1 MQACLPTTDSNRE
14 DITTVA
20 KTDSGT
26 TTATT
31 TQSAPSET
39 STVSVTLALDNVKV
53 QRWFRTSRVESLK
66 TLTSTE
72 YGLLNEVL
80 KAYPEYTIER
90 VIREGTQYYA
100 KRLMALANSADAK
113 RTPRRKGVAN
123 NRIAKVYAKMEAA
136 NEKARAAG
144 KPVKS
149 LSASSLAVAAK
160 TNIAT
165 AQRFLEERERNP
177 PAEITAPVKAL
188 SKKAAAKKTTTVKRG
203 RKALAE

>member
-1 MQACLPTTDSNRE
+1 LPTTDSTRE

-26 TTATT
+26 TPAATT
-31 TQSAPSET
+31 TPAPSQT
-39 STVSVTLALDNVKV
+39 STVSVTLALDNAKV
-53 QRWFRTSRVESLK
+53 QRWFGTSRVASLRK
-66 TLTSTE
+66 LTSTE

-80 KAYPEYTIER
+80 KTYPEYTIEQ

-100 KRLMALANSADAK
+100 KRLIALANSADAK

-123 NRIAKVYAKMEAA
+123 VRIAKVYAKTEAA
-136 NEKARAAG
+136 NVKARAAG

-149 LSASSLAVAAK
+149 LSAASLAVAAK

-165 AQRFLEERERNP
+165 ARRFLEERERNP

-188 SKKAAAKKTTTVKRG
+188 STKAAAKKTTTVKRR
-203 RKALAE
+203 RKASAA

>member
-1 MQACLPTTDSNRE
+1 MPTTDSNRE

-26 TTATT
+26 TATT
-31 TQSAPSET
+31 TQSAPSVT

-123 NRIAKVYAKMEAA
+123 NRIAKVYAKMEVA

-149 LSASSLAVAAK
+149 LSASSLAVSAE

-188 SKKAAAKKTTTVKRG
+188 SKKAAAKKTTTTTVKRG
-203 RKALAE
+203 RKASAA